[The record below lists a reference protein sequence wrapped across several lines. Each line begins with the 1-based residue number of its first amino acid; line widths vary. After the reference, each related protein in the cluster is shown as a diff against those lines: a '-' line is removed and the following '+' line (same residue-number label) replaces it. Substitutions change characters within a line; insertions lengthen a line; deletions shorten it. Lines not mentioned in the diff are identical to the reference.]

1 MSTVTLS
8 KPHCAIISAEKPE
21 GIASHALTTALPD
34 FQISLTLFATLPSF
48 FVLDLRHHDERRDST
63 MPLLARTRPPRY
75 ARDDASCHWQRRR
88 NPSRRADFCASA
100 AGHFER
106 KNAAMSMIVAARSRI
121 SAFTPRHLPPRP
133 RRALRDFVRAR

>member
-63 MPLLARTRPPRY
+63 MPLLARSRPPRY
-75 ARDDASCHWQRRR
+75 ARDDARCHWQRRR
-88 NPSRRADFCASA
+88 NPFRRADFRAIGLGGTLS
-100 AGHFER
+100 E
-106 KNAAMSMIVAARSRI
+106 KARQCPLLS
-121 SAFTPRHLPPRP
+121 L
-133 RRALRDFVRAR
+133 RAC

>member
-48 FVLDLRHHDERRDST
+48 FVVW
-63 MPLLARTRPPRY
+63 AV
-75 ARDDASCHWQRRR
+75 
-88 NPSRRADFCASA
+88 
-100 AGHFER
+100 
-106 KNAAMSMIVAARSRI
+106 IV
-121 SAFTPRHLPPRP
+121 
-133 RRALRDFVRAR
+133 

>member
-48 FVLDLRHHDERRDST
+48 LLFGPCYLDRRHHDERRDS
-63 MPLLARTRPPRY
+63 ATRCYREPG
-75 ARDDASCHWQRRR
+75 
-88 NPSRRADFCASA
+88 RRATLAMTQDLCGCQLDADFADA
-100 AGHFER
+100 DLAGGIHYC
-106 KNAAMSMIVAARSRI
+106 
-121 SAFTPRHLPPRP
+121 RP
-133 RRALRDFVRAR
+133 GVIRQGDAVSGP